1 MAKRVCTG
9 CKAIYD
15 PRTTGSRAGRCPTCS
30 RAHDRARGSREERGY
45 GAAHQATRAAYQAR
59 MDAGEVLTC
68 WRCGEPVTAAD
79 EWHLGHDDHD
89 RTITRGPE
97 HARRCNL
104 SAAGRAR
111 ARG

>member
-1 MAKRVCTG
+1 MAKRVCTR
-9 CKAIYD
+9 CKSIYD

-30 RAHDRARGSREERGY
+30 RAHDKARGSREERGY

-68 WRCGEPVTAAD
+68 WRCLLPIVGA
-79 EWHLGHDDHD
+79 WHLGHDDD

-97 HARRCNL
+97 HARCNL
-104 SAAGRAR
+104 SAAGKASHHLDN
-111 ARG
+111 

>member
-15 PRTTGSRAGRCPTCS
+15 PRSTGSRAGRCTACS
-30 RAHDRARGSREERGY
+30 RIHDRERGSREERGY
-45 GAAHQATRAAYQAR
+45 GAAHQATRVVYQAR

-68 WRCGEPVTAAD
+68 WRCLLPIVGA
-79 EWHLGHDDHD
+79 WHLGHDDD

-97 HARRCNL
+97 HARCNL
-104 SAAGRAR
+104 SAAGKASHL
-111 ARG
+111 

>member
-9 CKAIYD
+9 CKVIYD
-15 PRTTGSRAGRCPTCS
+15 PRTTGSRAGRCPACS
-30 RAHDRARGSREERGY
+30 RIHDRARGSREERGY
-45 GAAHQATRAAYQAR
+45 GAAHQATRAACQAR
-59 MDAGEVLTC
+59 MDAGEVLAC

-97 HARRCNL
+97 HASCNL

>member
-15 PRTTGSRAGRCPTCS
+15 PRTTGSRAGRCPACS

-104 SAAGRAR
+104 SAAGKASHL
-111 ARG
+111 